1 MDGIRSLE
9 EATEDKTKEDLNNLL
24 KIETAKLKYD
34 NDDEK
39 ASRICAKKVIE
50 ADAETGKQQVREVYH
65 IDVLEMITERD
76 AKDSPMS
83 PGKLIEFDQDQEKS
97 CYKSASYPPKK

>member
-9 EATEDKTKEDLNNLL
+9 EATKDKTKEDLNKLL
-24 KIETAKLKYD
+24 KTETSKLKFD

-39 ASRICAKKVIE
+39 APRICAKKVIE
-50 ADAETGKQQVREVYH
+50 AGAETGKQQVREVFH
-65 IDVLEMITERD
+65 IDVVEMITERD

-83 PGKLIEFDQDQEKS
+83 PGRLIQFDQNQE
-97 CYKSASYPPKK
+97 

>member
-9 EATEDKTKEDLNNLL
+9 EATEDKTKDLNNLL
-24 KIETAKLKYD
+24 KIETAKLKYA

-39 ASRICAKKVIE
+39 ASRICAKKVI
-50 ADAETGKQQVREVYH
+50 AAGAETGKQQVREVYH

-83 PGKLIEFDQDQEKS
+83 PGKLIQFDQNQEK
-97 CYKSASYPPKK
+97 

>member
-1 MDGIRSLE
+1 MDDIRSLE
-9 EATEDKTKEDLNNLL
+9 KAIEDKTKEDLNKLL

-39 ASRICAKKVIE
+39 APRICAKKVIE
-50 ADAETGKQQVREVYH
+50 AGAETGKQQVREVFH
-65 IDVLEMITERD
+65 IDVVEMITERD

-83 PGKLIEFDQDQEKS
+83 PGRLIEFDRDQE
-97 CYKSASYPPKK
+97 

>member
-1 MDGIRSLE
+1 MDGIRSE
-9 EATEDKTKEDLNNLL
+9 EATEDKTKDLNNLL
-24 KIETAKLKYD
+24 KIETAKLKYA

-39 ASRICAKKVIE
+39 ASRICAKKVI
-50 ADAETGKQQVREVYH
+50 AAGAETGKQQVREVYH

-83 PGKLIEFDQDQEKS
+83 PGKLIQFDQNQEK
-97 CYKSASYPPKK
+97 